1 MSDNIIHL
9 NEAALKGELK
19 NLVRNSVEKTL
30 NELLNHEAD
39 RLVNAQRYE
48 RNTEPVKA
56 IVSVATTG
64 TLPPRPA
71 MWPFMSPSSKGSHL
85 KRPSSKGI
93 AAEKPPLKRP

>member
-39 RLVNAQRYE
+39 WCILR
-48 RNTEPVKA
+48 PVTDVDAFQSGRFAKQNGRPETQKFLLTL
-56 IVSVATTG
+56 SV
-64 TLPPRPA
+64 
-71 MWPFMSPSSKGSHL
+71 
-85 KRPSSKGI
+85 
-93 AAEKPPLKRP
+93 